1 VTRAVASQHATRYA
15 AIDWSEVATG
25 RPSDLFEQDWRTRRS
40 EIEAAISGRRLLVI
54 GGAGSIGS
62 ATVKLI
68 ADFRPQAL
76 HVVDQ
81 NENNLAELVRD
92 LRSREEG
99 LDVRDFRTIPID
111 FGSPVMRRFVASE
124 SSYDLILNFAAI
136 KHVRSE
142 KDTCS
147 VLQMLDTNVV
157 KPARFLQWMR
167 DRGADS
173 AYFSISTDKAANPV
187 NLMGASKRLMEHVL
201 FADGHGS
208 RRMSSRFANVAFS
221 DGSLLASFIKRL
233 EKRQPIACPEETR
246 RFFISMREAGEICV
260 LAAACAPNRSIA
272 IPRMDSEKD
281 LRTLDQIAAMFL
293 SLQGFEPRIYRD
305 EQQARMKMGDDLRSG
320 YYPLLLT
327 ALDTAGEK
335 PYEEF
340 VGDGEEGDEFGMS
353 NLLAVRYAPVP
364 ADSVAKFVDEMEK
377 LVADPNCNIEKRDLV
392 RMMGVVVPELRHNEQ
407 RTHLDQRM

>member
-1 VTRAVASQHATRYA
+1 MTRAIVDQHS

-25 RPSDLFEQDWRTRRS
+25 RPSDFFEEDWRTRRC
-40 EIEAAISGRRLLVI
+40 EIDAVIRGRRVLVI

-68 ADFRPQAL
+68 ADFQPGTL
-76 HVVDQ
+76 HVVDP

-92 LRSREEG
+92 LRSREQG
-99 LDVRDFRTIPID
+99 LGVRDFRTLPID
-111 FGSPVMRRFVASE
+111 FGSPIMRRFVASE
-124 SSYDLILNFAAI
+124 APYDLILNFAAI

-147 VLQMLDTNVV
+147 LLQMLETNVI

-167 DRGADS
+167 DRGTDS

-201 FADGHGS
+201 FAEGGNS

-221 DGSLLASFIKRL
+221 DGSLLASFLKRL
-233 EKRQPIACPEETR
+233 EKRQPIACPEDTR

-260 LAAACAPNRSIA
+260 LAAACAPSRSIA
-272 IPRMDSEKD
+272 IPRMDAQND
-281 LRTLDQIAAMFL
+281 LRPLDQIAATFL

-305 EQQARMKMGDDLRSG
+305 EQEARMKTGDDLRSG

-327 ALDTAGEK
+327 PLDTAGEK

-340 VGDGEEGDEFGMS
+340 VGDGEEVDEFGMS
-353 NLLAVRYAPVP
+353 NLLAVRYSAVP
-364 ADSVAKFVDEMEK
+364 AESVVTFVNEVEG
-377 LVADPNCNIEKRDLV
+377 LIAEPNLSIEKQDLV

>member
-1 VTRAVASQHATRYA
+1 VTRAVLDQRT

-25 RPSDLFEQDWRTRRS
+25 RPSDLFEEDWRTRRS
-40 EIEAAISGRRLLVI
+40 EIEATIGGRRLLVI

-62 ATVKLI
+62 AAAKLI

-76 HVVDQ
+76 HVIDQ

-92 LRSREEG
+92 LRSREHG
-99 LDVRDFRTIPID
+99 LDVRDFRAIPID
-111 FGSPVMRRFVASE
+111 FGSPIMRRFLASE

-142 KDTCS
+142 KDACS
-147 VLQMLDTNVV
+147 VLQMLETNVI
-157 KPARFLQWMR
+157 KPARFLQMMR
-167 DRGADS
+167 ERGSDAP
-173 AYFSISTDKAANPV
+173 YFSISTDKAANPV
-187 NLMGASKRLMEHVL
+187 NLMGASKRLMEHVV
-201 FADGHGS
+201 FAGEGNS
-208 RRMSSRFANVAFS
+208 RRISSRFANVAFS
-221 DGSLLASFIKRL
+221 DGSLLASFLKRL

-246 RFFISMREAGEICV
+246 RFFISLREAGEICV
-260 LAAACAPNRSIA
+260 LAAACAPSQSIA
-272 IPRMDSEKD
+272 IPRMDAQKD
-281 LRTLDQIAAMFL
+281 LRPLEQIAATFL

-305 EQQARMKMGDDLRSG
+305 EHEARIKVAEDMRSG

-335 PYEEF
+335 SYEEF
-340 VGDGEEGDEFGMS
+340 VGDGEEVDEFGMS
-353 NLLAVRYAPVP
+353 SLLAVRYSPVP
-364 ADSVAKFVDEMEK
+364 AESVVAFVEEVEK
-377 LVADPNCNIEKRDLV
+377 LIAEPSIAVEKQDLV

>member
-1 VTRAVASQHATRYA
+1 VTRAVLDHSAARYA
-15 AIDWSEVATG
+15 PIDWSEVATG
-25 RPSDLFEQDWRTRRS
+25 RPSDLFEQDWRERQP
-40 EIEAAISGRRLLVI
+40 EIEATIRGRRLLVI

-62 ATVKLI
+62 ATVKLV
-68 ADFRPQAL
+68 ADFKPQAL
-76 HVVDQ
+76 HVVDP

-92 LRSREEG
+92 LRSREQG
-99 LDVRDFRTIPID
+99 LEVKDFRTLPID
-111 FGSPVMRRFVASE
+111 FGSPIMRRFVAGE
-124 SSYDLILNFAAI
+124 APYDLILNFAAI

-147 VLQMLDTNVV
+147 LLQMLETNVI
-157 KPARFLQWMR
+157 KPARFLQWLR
-167 DRGADS
+167 DRGTDS
-173 AYFSISTDKAANPV
+173 AYFSISPDKAANPV

-201 FADGHGS
+201 FADGYGS

-221 DGSLLASFIKRL
+221 DGSLLAGFIKRL

-281 LRTLDQIAAMFL
+281 LRTLDQIAATFL

-305 EQQARMKMGDDLRSG
+305 EQEARMKIGDDLRSG

-327 ALDTAGEK
+327 PLDTAGEK
-335 PYEEF
+335 AYEEF
-340 VGDGEEGDEFGMS
+340 VGDGEEVDEFGMS
-353 NLLAVRYAPVP
+353 NLLAVRYAAAP
-364 ADSVAKFVDEMEK
+364 AEAVAMFVDEVGK
-377 LVADPNCNIEKRDLV
+377 LIAEPNSIIEKQDLV
-392 RMMGVVVPELRHNEQ
+392 QMMGVVVPELRHNEQ